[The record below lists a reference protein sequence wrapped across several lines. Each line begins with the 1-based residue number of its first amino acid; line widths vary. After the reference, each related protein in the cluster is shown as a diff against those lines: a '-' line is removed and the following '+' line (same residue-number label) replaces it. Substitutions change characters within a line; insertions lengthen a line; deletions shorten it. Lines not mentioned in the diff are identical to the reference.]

1 MNPQEVQALRE
12 CIPERWK
19 RAKIGRNEEIQR
31 AADIRSDKIQWL
43 DLSMGQPVQDY
54 LERMEQIRCEVN
66 RHFFLGL
73 FEYEAHFAKYEAGDF
88 YLKHLD
94 SFRGNEN
101 RKLTTVFY
109 LNENWTPADGGEL
122 KIYDLQDNWIETLA
136 PVAGRLVVFLSER
149 FPHEVLEAHAD
160 RVSIAGW
167 FRTNGVS
174 GNKLDI
180 AN

>member
-1 MNPQEVQALRE
+1 
-12 CIPERWK
+12 
-19 RAKIGRNEEIQR
+19 
-31 AADIRSDKIQWL
+31 
-43 DLSMGQPVQDY
+43 
-54 LERMEQIRCEVN
+54 MEQIRCEVN

-136 PVAGRLVVFLSER
+136 PLRDVWWYFFRNDSLMKCSKRMRTASVSRAGFE
-149 FPHEVLEAHAD
+149 PMA
-160 RVSIAGW
+160 
-167 FRTNGVS
+167 
-174 GNKLDI
+174 
-180 AN
+180 